1 MMALV
6 IDASVAAAWCF
17 QDEEGSAEADAL
29 MSRIADKGGVV
40 PDLFWHELRN
50 ILIVAER
57 KKRIESE
64 AAGVYLERVR
74 ALPLVTDDSQ
84 DDAKTLALCRR
95 HGLSGY
101 DAAYLET
108 AKRRGMALA
117 TLDKKLAKAARDEVD
132 LAGEKARTKRKKTSR
147 N

>member
-29 MSRIADKGGVV
+29 MSRIADEGGVV
-40 PDLFWHELRN
+40 PDVFWHEMRN
-50 ILIVAER
+50 ILVVAER
-57 KKRIESE
+57 RRRIEPQV
-64 AAGVYLERVR
+64 ADVHLQRLR
-74 ALPLVTDDSQ
+74 TLPLVTDDSQ
-84 DDAKTLALCRR
+84 DDAKTLALCRC

-108 AKRRGMALA
+108 ARRRRIALA
-117 TLDKKLAKAARDEVD
+117 TLDKKLAKAARDEED
-132 LAGEKARTKRKKTSR
+132 RGDKKARTKR
-147 N
+147 